1 MSMADVKLHLANE
14 ETKEQRMGKIAL
26 NNMTASVYISSCIS
40 LEDQRYFFSFKIEF
54 KPLTYVPIAIPL
66 G

>member
-1 MSMADVKLHLANE
+1 MADVKLHLASE
-14 ETKEQRMGKIAL
+14 EAEEQRMGKIAL

-40 LEDQRYFFSFKIEF
+40 LEDQRCFFSFKIEF
-54 KPLTYVPIAIPL
+54 KPLLYVLIATPL